1 MLSDHKLDLIDE
13 LKQVQTKL
21 DLKSRSDI
29 EEPGPSEIMAMDL
42 LPKSYKILR
51 QYPILASRDTVSKVS
66 DANEDNSDD
75 CEDYLENKSEFVRNG
90 FGRMSTVSGK
100 STGPGAENYNSV
112 DEITIYGNITRKK
125 PSSRWYEEM
134 RRSVDVCLFVWVC
147 RLEKGATLNMKQTL
161 KQTLLWSTS
170 PFQWNWQ
177 KCEDHRE

>member
-29 EEPGPSEIMAMDL
+29 EQPDQGDKMTLDL

-51 QYPILASRDTVSKVS
+51 QYPILSSRESVA
-66 DANEDNSDD
+66 DANEDVSDD
-75 CEDYLENKSEFVRNG
+75 SEDYLENKSEFVRNG

-125 PSSRWYEEM
+125 PSSR
-134 RRSVDVCLFVWVC
+134 
-147 RLEKGATLNMKQTL
+147 
-161 KQTLLWSTS
+161 
-170 PFQWNWQ
+170 
-177 KCEDHRE
+177 

>member
-125 PSSRWYEEM
+125 PSSR
-134 RRSVDVCLFVWVC
+134 
-147 RLEKGATLNMKQTL
+147 
-161 KQTLLWSTS
+161 
-170 PFQWNWQ
+170 
-177 KCEDHRE
+177 